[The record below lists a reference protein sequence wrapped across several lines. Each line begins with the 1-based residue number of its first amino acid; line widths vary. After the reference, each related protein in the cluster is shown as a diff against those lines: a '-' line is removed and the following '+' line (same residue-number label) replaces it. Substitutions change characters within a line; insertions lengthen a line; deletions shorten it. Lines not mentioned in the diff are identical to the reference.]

1 MFMGRA
7 NGNIDERHVKVGQHL
22 GQRDE
27 KDGSY
32 ESSVMQQ
39 TCVYPVKLSGRTI
52 WLIDTP
58 RIGDTC
64 GLEHDKQGMADIVNT
79 LQLWLSDLM
88 KDESI
93 EIQIKKHAMV
103 PALKQVVMEKLS
115 MHICDGTPL
124 RPSTTRQ
131 PDASTTMIQKQEAK
145 VQHGKCDMSLRGL
158 LNDRQKHIKLVE
170 VDGARH

>member
-1 MFMGRA
+1 MGRA

-79 LQLWLSDLM
+79 LQLWLSVRHFDPVRPNNSRLVIIFEFCT
-88 KDESI
+88 KEPI
-93 EIQIKKHAMV
+93 
-103 PALKQVVMEKLS
+103 
-115 MHICDGTPL
+115 MHLHRSAAVNIARGCTDIRISNSTPGDTFG
-124 RPSTTRQ
+124 P
-131 PDASTTMIQKQEAK
+131 
-145 VQHGKCDMSLRGL
+145 
-158 LNDRQKHIKLVE
+158 
-170 VDGARH
+170 